1 MDELDQLVDR
11 AQQEFAR
18 APTPAELENAKAR
31 FLGKSGRVTEL
42 LKALGSLSVDE
53 KKSRGALINRAKE
66 RIEAALQDRRQALAQ
81 AELDAQLQAEA
92 LDVTLPGRRRGG
104 GGLHPVAL
112 TIERIKQSRLDGFE
126 VADGPEIKH
135 DEFHRTEQPRSPGAL
150 DAGHLLRRYERR

>member
-92 LDVTLPGRRRGG
+92 LDVTLPGG
-104 GGLHPVAL
+104 
-112 TIERIKQSRLDGFE
+112 
-126 VADGPEIKH
+126 
-135 DEFHRTEQPRSPGAL
+135 
-150 DAGHLLRRYERR
+150 DAAAAGCIRWR